1 MSYLCRSAIL
11 RRTLLSLAIASVLPG
26 LAHADE
32 AFDLGRDDVVA
43 TTPLPGIDLPRD
55 QVPANI
61 RTLDDEQL
69 RKLGGQSLAEKLQ
82 RGLPSVNVNEIQGNP
97 YQADLNYRGFTASPL
112 LGTPQGLSVFLDG
125 VRVNEAFGDVVHW
138 DLIPSTAIA
147 DMPESEQP
155 GLRWYTVRALRR
167 DEGELDVDIVTRIAA
182 DHGVWLRPFRDLVYT
197 MPPFICTPEDIG
209 VIVRGVSA
217 AVHAT
222 VGDREPAVVRS

>member
-1 MSYLCRSAIL
+1 MSYLCRSAIP
-11 RRTLLSLAIASVLPG
+11 RRTLLSLAIAIASVLPG

-97 YQADLNYRGFTASPL
+97 YQADLNYLAAARHAAG
-112 LGTPQGLSVFLDG
+112 V
-125 VRVNEAFGDVVHW
+125 VRV
-138 DLIPSTAIA
+138 S
-147 DMPESEQP
+147 
-155 GLRWYTVRALRR
+155 RWCA
-167 DEGELDVDIVTRIAA
+167 GQ
-182 DHGVWLRPFRDLVYT
+182 
-197 MPPFICTPEDIG
+197 
-209 VIVRGVSA
+209 
-217 AVHAT
+217 
-222 VGDREPAVVRS
+222 RSLW

>member
-11 RRTLLSLAIASVLPG
+11 RRTLLSLAIASALPG

-112 LGTPQGLSVFLDG
+112 LGTPQGCPCFSMVCG
-125 VRVNEAFGDVVHW
+125 
-138 DLIPSTAIA
+138 STK
-147 DMPESEQP
+147 P
-155 GLRWYTVRALRR
+155 
-167 DEGELDVDIVTRIAA
+167 
-182 DHGVWLRPFRDLVYT
+182 LV
-197 MPPFICTPEDIG
+197 MWCTG
-209 VIVRGVSA
+209 
-217 AVHAT
+217 T
-222 VGDREPAVVRS
+222 

>member
-69 RKLGGQSLAEKLQ
+69 RKLGGQSLAELQ

-97 YQADLNYRGFTASPL
+97 YQADLNCRGFTASPL
-112 LGTPQGLSVFLDG
+112 LGTPQGCPCFSMVCG
-125 VRVNEAFGDVVHW
+125 
-138 DLIPSTAIA
+138 STK
-147 DMPESEQP
+147 P
-155 GLRWYTVRALRR
+155 
-167 DEGELDVDIVTRIAA
+167 
-182 DHGVWLRPFRDLVYT
+182 LV
-197 MPPFICTPEDIG
+197 MWCTG
-209 VIVRGVSA
+209 
-217 AVHAT
+217 T
-222 VGDREPAVVRS
+222 